1 MNPDDLGP
9 EPRFND
15 KLRRRAGQAPSG
27 PESDTAEEGL
37 TLFPGLG
44 RSEEKEG

>member
-15 KLRRRAGQAPSG
+15 KLRRWAGQAPSS
-27 PESDTAEEGL
+27 PESDTAEGL
-37 TLFPGLG
+37 MLFPGLG